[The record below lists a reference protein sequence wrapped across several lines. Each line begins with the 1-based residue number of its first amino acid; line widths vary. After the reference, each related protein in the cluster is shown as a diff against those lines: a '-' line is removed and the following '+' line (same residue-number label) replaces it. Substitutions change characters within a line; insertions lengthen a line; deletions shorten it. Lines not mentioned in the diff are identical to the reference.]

1 MTKKE
6 RELLRDIKRRWA
18 IQCKEGELFCFLCGK
33 QITDMNKCNADHW
46 IPLALGGKTTED
58 NIKPACIR
66 CNSAK
71 GCMSPEEFLAHK
83 DEILSKAYQTDK
95 KHRKYKKSDTKKKKL
110 DKRKTQRLQKR
121 KNDVLYT
128 ASYDLKQPYDIGT
141 TIYYIK
147 EDLTQKKP
155 KFEIKEGVI
164 IGFTYKNTVE
174 YVLVKDFFI
183 NEQGKID
190 SELLDVI
197 PLTKPQAIA
206 TKLEYEKLTKH
217 LFLQLIKQQ
226 NELEH

>member
-18 IQCKEGELFCFLCGK
+18 VKCSKGELFCFLCGE
-33 QITDMNKCNADHW
+33 QIKNMADCNADHW
-46 IPLALGGKTTED
+46 IPLALGGKTTEE
-58 NIKPACIR
+58 NIKEAHR
-66 CNSAK
+66 ECNSLK

-83 DEILSKAYQTDK
+83 DEILAKRYK
-95 KHRKYKKSDTKKKKL
+95 KEEKHKRYKKSDTKKLKI
-110 DKRKTQRLQKR
+110 DKRKAQRLQKR

-128 ASYDLKQPYDIGT
+128 ASYSLKQPYNIGT

-217 LFLQLIKQQ
+217 LFLQLIQQ
-226 NELEH
+226 QKSLEH

>member
-18 IQCKEGELFCFLCGK
+18 VKCSAGELFCFLCGEK
-33 QITDMNKCNADHW
+33 ITNMSQCNADHW
-46 IPLALGGKTTED
+46 IPLALGGTTTED
-58 NIKPACIR
+58 NIKPAHR
-66 CNSAK
+66 PCNSAK
-71 GCMSPEEFLAHK
+71 SCLSPEEFLAHK
-83 DEILSKAYQTDK
+83 EEVLSKTYVRDK
-95 KHRKYKKSDTKKKKL
+95 KRKKYTKSDTKKEKIN
-110 DKRKTQRLQKR
+110 KRKKQRLEKR

-128 ASYDLKQPYDIGT
+128 ASYNLKQPYDIGT

-147 EDLTQKKP
+147 EDLSQKKP

-183 NEQGKID
+183 NEQGKIE

-217 LFLQLIKQQ
+217 LLLQLLKKVK
-226 NELEH
+226 ELEH

>member
-1 MTKKE
+1 MSRKE
-6 RELLRDIKRRWA
+6 QEIMRDIKRRWA
-18 IQCKEGELFCFLCGK
+18 IQCKKGELFCFLCGK
-33 QITDMNKCNADHW
+33 QLKPGDKYNADHW
-46 IPLALGGKTTED
+46 VPRALGGKTDES
-58 NIKPACIR
+58 NLKPACVR
-66 CNSAK
+66 CNSLK

-83 DEILSKAYQTDK
+83 DEILSKVYKKDK
-95 KHRKYKKSDTKKKKL
+95 KQKKYKKSDTKKIKI
-110 DKRKTQRLQKR
+110 DNRKTQRLKKR

-128 ASYDLKQPYDIGT
+128 ASYNLKQPYDIGT

-147 EDLTQKKP
+147 EDLSQKKP

-217 LFLQLIKQQ
+217 LFLQLIQQ
-226 NELEH
+226 QKELEH

>member
-1 MTKKE
+1 MSRKE
-6 RELLRDIKRRWA
+6 QEIMRDIKRRWA
-18 IQCKEGELFCFLCGK
+18 QKCELGELVCFLCGQPIK
-33 QITDMNKCNADHW
+33 SMKDCNADHW
-46 IPLALGGKTTED
+46 VPRALGGKTEES
-58 NIKPACIR
+58 NLKPAHKP

-71 GCMSPEEFLAHK
+71 GCLSPEEFLAHK
-83 DEILSKAYQTDK
+83 DEILSKSYQRDK
-95 KHRKYKKSDTKKKKL
+95 KRRKYKKSNTKKVKL

-121 KNDVLYT
+121 KNDALYT
-128 ASYDLKQPYDIGT
+128 ASYNLKQPYDIGT

-217 LFLQLIKQQ
+217 LFLQLIQQ
-226 NELEH
+226 QKELEH